1 MLEFKGRSV
10 VEPDGSGEG
19 LADKTVRG
27 TTIARAS
34 CGLALIVAMTE
45 AAASASIP
53 ARASLA
59 RFLLLFC
66 GCCSSFALFDELLDL
81 LAALLANLLVKARAV
96 AVARCFAALLAALL
110 TDLLVEGV
118 AVSVLRSLAALAANL
133 LVKLRA
139 VLFLDGFAAFLPG
152 FAYGHAAGFLERA

>member
-1 MLEFKGRSV
+1 MDPV
-10 VEPDGSGEG
+10 GSGEG
-19 LADKTVRG
+19 LADETVRG
-27 TTIARAS
+27 TTIARAF
-34 CGLALIVAMTE
+34 CGPALIVAMTE

-96 AVARCFAALLAALL
+96 AVARWL
-110 TDLLVEGV
+110 E
-118 AVSVLRSLAALAANL
+118 RS
-133 LVKLRA
+133 
-139 VLFLDGFAAFLPG
+139 AAFR
-152 FAYGHAAGFLERA
+152 RARDVDAEIKVEANQG